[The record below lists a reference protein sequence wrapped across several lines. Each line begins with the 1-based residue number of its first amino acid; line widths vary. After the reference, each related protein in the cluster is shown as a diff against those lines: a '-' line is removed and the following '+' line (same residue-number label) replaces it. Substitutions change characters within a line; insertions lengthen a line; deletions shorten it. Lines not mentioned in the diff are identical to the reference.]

1 MTTNTNPEHVP
12 HADPQ
17 DAVRDSIGVPG
28 AADEAMVEIGGER
41 MTPAQFRAARA
52 GLAAGVASETEHA
65 QLREVFAPR
74 TLPALQKRAYENS
87 RVHGFHETDEWLEQ
101 AIADLHDVVDRK
113 VVELRIDPEAA
124 LTWLLRMK
132 ELRDAYRGNR
142 LMLIAGEVTE
152 AHEELRSGHA
162 VDEVYFPEQV
172 KLELNDE
179 GLYDEVNVASK
190 KPEGVPAELADIGIR
205 LLDTCESWG
214 VDLEREMIR
223 KMDFNET
230 RPAKHGRRF

>member
-87 RVHGFHETDEWLEQ
+87 RAHGFHETDEWLDGM
-101 AIADLHDVVDRK
+101 IAEAHFSVDRSRDF
-113 VVELRIDPEAA
+113 VIPAEHAAELVERLQ
-124 LTWLLRMK
+124 

-230 RPAKHGRRF
+230 RAHRHGRRF